1 MLPLICLIPWN
12 IQIWNKI
19 YVLQYLSCKL
29 MKVDEIC
36 MVDVSLGLVYSH
48 LSSWS
53 SIFIL
58 LKYRKKTHLHNS
70 VERTVVINC
79 ISFLC
84 DFLFI
89 KIYNRDLKA
98 LKVTEW
104 MCEIYPANYGNWFSH

>member
-1 MLPLICLIPWN
+1 
-12 IQIWNKI
+12 
-19 YVLQYLSCKL
+19 

-70 VERTVVINC
+70 VERTV
-79 ISFLC
+79 
-84 DFLFI
+84 DTKDKRTGKKKRG
-89 KIYNRDLKA
+89 KIQYK
-98 LKVTEW
+98 
-104 MCEIYPANYGNWFSH
+104 I